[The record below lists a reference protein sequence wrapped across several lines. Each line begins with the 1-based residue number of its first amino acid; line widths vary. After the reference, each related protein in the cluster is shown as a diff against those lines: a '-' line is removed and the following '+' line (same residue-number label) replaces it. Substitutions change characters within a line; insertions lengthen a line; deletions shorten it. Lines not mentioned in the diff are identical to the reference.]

1 MRTRISIFVLCIVA
15 GISAATTF
23 VYFDNYAAV
32 LEARN
37 DRSIAST
44 ASWLFLYFVLSGL
57 LIPLAAA
64 IWPKPATMFPA
75 LIHAASYVSLVTIL
89 AVTSRPG
96 HGSAGAVFVPLI
108 WLILVV
114 VLAFELAMIAIALSR
129 KREQLSGMA
138 ILFVFPGL
146 IAAFLGGWFIG
157 MVTWSETLPQQVVAA
172 AEKMA
177 VGRPYCL
184 EANNKPVDSRREL
197 TALLMLAPSNGGFE
211 PYFHSLMVIGSG
223 DRRVY
228 ANWSFRKGGFE
239 LISDRARAGFNLDD
253 DLRCT
258 PTENF
263 PSRLIRTP

>member
-1 MRTRISIFVLCIVA
+1 MRIRISIFVLCIVA
-15 GISAATTF
+15 GISAAVTF
-23 VYFDNYAAV
+23 AYFDNYAAV

-44 ASWLFLYFVLSGL
+44 ASWLLLYFVLSGL

-64 IWPKPATMFPA
+64 IWPRPATMFPA
-75 LIHAASYVSLVTIL
+75 FIHAASYVSLVTIL

-96 HGSAGAVFVPLI
+96 HGSAGTVFVPLI

-114 VLAFELAMIAIALSR
+114 VLAVELAMIATALSR
-129 KREQLSGMA
+129 KREQLPSMA
-138 ILFVFPGL
+138 ILFAFPGL
-146 IAAFLGGWFIG
+146 IAAFLGGWLIG
-157 MVTWSETLPQQVVAA
+157 VVTWSETLPVRVITS
-172 AEKMA
+172 AEEMA

-184 EANNKPVDSRREL
+184 ETNNKPVNSRRDL

-239 LISDRARAGFNLDD
+239 LVSDAARAGFHLDD
-253 DLRCT
+253 DPRCT

-263 PSRLIRTP
+263 PSRL

>member
-15 GISAATTF
+15 GISAAVTF
-23 VYFDNYAAV
+23 AYFDNFAAV

-57 LIPLAAA
+57 LLPFAAA
-64 IWPKPATMFPA
+64 IWLRPATIFPA
-75 LIHAASYVSLVTIL
+75 FIHAASYVSLVTIL

-114 VLAFELAMIAIALSR
+114 VLAFELAIIAIALSR

-138 ILFVFPGL
+138 ILFAFPGL
-146 IAAFLGGWFIG
+146 TAAFLGGWFIG
-157 MVTWSETLPQQVVAA
+157 VVTWSETLPRQVVAA

-177 VGRPYCL
+177 AGRPFCL
-184 EANNKPVDSRREL
+184 EANGKPVDGLRDL
-197 TALLMLAPSNGGFE
+197 IALSMLAPSNGGFE
-211 PYFHSLMVIGSG
+211 PHFHGLMVIGSSQE
-223 DRRVY
+223 RTY
-228 ANWSFRKGGFE
+228 ANWSFRSGSFE
-239 LISDRARAGFNLDD
+239 PIPEAVAIGHHLDEES
-253 DLRCT
+253 RCT
-258 PTENF
+258 PSENF
-263 PSRLIRTP
+263 LAGL

>member
-1 MRTRISIFVLCIVA
+1 MRIRISILVLCIVA
-15 GISAATTF
+15 GISAAMTF
-23 VYFDNYAAV
+23 AYFDNYAAV

-75 LIHAASYVSLVTIL
+75 FIHAASYVSLVTIL
-89 AVTSRPG
+89 AATSRPG

-138 ILFVFPGL
+138 ILFAFPGL
-146 IAAFLGGWFIG
+146 IAAFLGGWLIG
-157 MVTWSETLPQQVVAA
+157 VVTWSEMLPEQVIAA
-172 AEKMA
+172 AKERAAGKSS
-177 VGRPYCL
+177 CL
-184 EANNKPVDSRREL
+184 EVNNKAVERRRDL
-197 TALLMLAPSNGGFE
+197 TALSMLAPNNGGFE

-228 ANWSFRKGGFE
+228 ANWSFRMGGFE

-253 DLRCT
+253 DPRCT

-263 PSRLIRTP
+263 LSRL